1 MVSLLSGGHVSRLS
15 EKNVTD
21 KCLLMRRLK
30 QAKRIKGRENND
42 YSKKAMEG
50 KLKSMRQEILLK
62 GYGTRVKLGRKIGL
76 P

>member
-1 MVSLLSGGHVSRLS
+1 MDRCDVMVSLLSGGHVSRLS

-42 YSKKAMEG
+42 CSKNAMEG
-50 KLKSMRQEILLK
+50 KLK
-62 GYGTRVKLGRKIGL
+62 V
-76 P
+76 

>member
-50 KLKSMRQEILLK
+50 KLK
-62 GYGTRVKLGRKIGL
+62 V
-76 P
+76 